1 MSPPKTTP
9 EEARQPRRS
18 GRVKNN
24 TPLPTLRKPRKI
36 RQRREAQAQEAEAQ
50 QLQAKQ
56 PTQEPNDATAK
67 KNHGVTRDVRVRIN
81 RLRIAHTYLEGIKVS
96 GQIRLSRKDIIRI
109 LGGRILMP
117 KTTSPGNPASTG
129 DTSETKN
136 RTACR
141 PVPCNHA
148 TLSDDCGICEY
159 FHIDYRK

>member
-24 TPLPTLRKPRKI
+24 TPLPTPRKPGKI
-36 RQRREAQAQEAEAQ
+36 RQRRDALAQQPQAQP
-50 QLQAKQ
+50 
-56 PTQEPNDATAK
+56 PTQEHNDATAK
-67 KNHGVTRDVRVRIN
+67 KTHGVTHDVRVRIN

-117 KTTSPGNPASTG
+117 KTTSPDNPASTG

-148 TLSDDCGICEY
+148 TLSDNCGICEY